1 MTIQTEQRAT
11 TWTIEFED
19 LGAIAAGDTLYF
31 TIKKRTT
38 DADADALVKIE
49 RTIGLQVI
57 AGDVAGTPGNG
68 GINVTDIVD
77 GDLAVTLQPVESAKL
92 ASRPNAFYDI
102 KLVTVAGVVSVLRAD
117 RFNITSVTTE
127 AVA

>member
-11 TWTIEFED
+11 TWSIAFED
-19 LGAIAAGDTLYF
+19 LGAIAANDTLYF

-38 DADADALVKIE
+38 DADANALVKIE
-49 RTIGLQVI
+49 RTIGLQII

-68 GINVTDIVD
+68 GINVTDALD
-77 GDLAVTLQPVESAKL
+77 GDLTVTLKPVESAKL
-92 ASRPNAFYDI
+92 VSRPNAFYDI
-102 KLVTVAGVVSVLRAD
+102 KLVTVAGVVSVLTAD

>member
-11 TWTIEFED
+11 TWAIEFED
-19 LGAIAAGDTLYF
+19 LGAIAAPDTLYF

-38 DADADALVKIE
+38 DADTDALVKIE

-68 GINVTDIVD
+68 GINVTDPLD
-77 GDLAVTLQPVESAKL
+77 GDLTVTLQPVESVKL
-92 ASRPNAFYDI
+92 TARPNAFYDI
-102 KLVTVAGVVSVLRAD
+102 KLVTVAGAVSVLTAD

-127 AVA
+127 VVA